1 MVQRTL
7 SKSQA
12 PPWFWIGLGLL
23 TTFSLAI
30 RFWGLDRFN
39 TLVFD
44 EVYFAKFGYNY
55 VTHTPFFD
63 AHPPLGKY
71 LIGLGIWLKG
81 YHPWGYRWM
90 NALFGAVIPLAITG
104 LGYQLTHR
112 YGFALIAG
120 VLMALDG
127 LLLVESR
134 YGLINVYL
142 LLFGILGQWFL
153 LRSAQR
159 KGTLHW
165 FWLTS
170 ASLSFGAA
178 AAVKWN
184 SLGFLLGLYFL
195 WGGLRLADWRL
206 TPSQASS
213 PSTELPLVQLKT
225 VSPLKLFGYLPL
237 IGGIFYSLLLTPHLL
252 MHAGSQFDYS
262 FQELHSQMYGYHK
275 RIESGPGVHPYC
287 SVWYQW
293 PLLLRPVSYFYQRA
307 ASLAEP
313 MPVNG
318 AQLPMEQTKVIYSVY
333 AMGNPPL
340 WWLTT
345 VAIAVVLSLALWQVI
360 TFLRNRSEPIG
371 AGLSGDLPLCLYF
384 AAGYLANL
392 LPWLSISRCAFL
404 YHYMPA
410 YLFASFA
417 LAWLLSSW
425 FSSPERSLQ
434 MMGGS
439 LLLLCVGGLVFWL
452 PIFLG
457 LPLSPAQW
465 QWRVFLPSWV

>member
-1 MVQRTL
+1 MVQRIV
-7 SKSQA
+7 SRNQA
-12 PPWFWIGLGLL
+12 PTWFWIGLGLL
-23 TTFSLAI
+23 TVFCMAI

-44 EVYFAKFGYNY
+44 EVYFAKFGHNY
-55 VTHTPFFD
+55 VTGTPFFD

-71 LIGLGIWLKG
+71 LIALGIWLKG
-81 YHPWGYRWM
+81 FHPWGYRWV
-90 NALFGAVIPLAITG
+90 NALFGAAIPLVVTG

-120 VLMALDG
+120 ILMSLDG

-142 LLFGILGQWFL
+142 LLFGLLGHWFL
-153 LRSAQR
+153 MRAAQ
-159 KGTLHW
+159 KNGTQHW
-165 FWLTS
+165 LWLTI

-178 AAVKWN
+178 ASVKWN
-184 SLGFLLGLYFL
+184 SLGFLLSLYLL
-195 WGGLRLADWRL
+195 WGGLRLADWIVPM
-206 TPSQASS
+206 TKTAQSFAV
-213 PSTELPLVQLKT
+213 LPLMQLKNL
-225 VSPLKLFGYLPL
+225 SPLKLFGFLPL
-237 IGGIFYSLLLTPHLL
+237 VGGLLYSLLWIPHLRQN
-252 MHAGSQFDYS
+252 SEFD
-262 FQELHSQMYGYHK
+262 FPELHRQMYSYHK
-275 RIESGPGVHPYC
+275 RIGSGADVHPYC

-307 ASLAEP
+307 ASLLEP

-318 AQLPMEQTKVIYSVY
+318 PQLPMEKTKVVYSVY

-340 WWLTT
+340 WWFTT
-345 VAIAVVLSLALWQVI
+345 VAIAVVLSLTIWKIIELLSQRAQ
-360 TFLRNRSEPIG
+360 PI
-371 AGLSGDLPLCLYF
+371 AIGLGGELPLGLYLTT
-384 AAGYLANL
+384 GYVANL

-417 LAWLLSSW
+417 LAWLISAW
-425 FSSPERSLQ
+425 FSTPLLSMKVL
-434 MMGGS
+434 GGS
-439 LLLLCVGGLVFWL
+439 VFAFSVLGLIFWL

-457 LPLSPAQW
+457 LPLTPAQW
-465 QWRVFLPSWV
+465 QLRIWLPSWV

>member
-1 MVQRTL
+1 MVQRTV
-7 SKSQA
+7 SKNQA
-12 PPWFWIGLGLL
+12 PTWFWIGLGLL
-23 TTFSLAI
+23 TIFCLAI

-55 VTHTPFFD
+55 ATHTPFFD

-90 NALFGAVIPLAITG
+90 NALFGAAIPLAVTG

-120 VLMALDG
+120 FLMSFDG

-142 LLFGILGQWFL
+142 LLFGLLGHWFL
-153 LRSAQR
+153 MRAAQQ
-159 KGTLHW
+159 KGTQHW
-165 FWLTS
+165 LWLSS
-170 ASLSFGAA
+170 ASLAFGAA

-184 SLGFLLGLYFL
+184 SLGFLLSLYLL
-195 WGGLRLADWRL
+195 WGGLRIADWIV
-206 TPSQASS
+206 P
-213 PSTELPLVQLKT
+213 QLKT
-225 VSPLKLFGYLPL
+225 TQSSTVLPLLQLKTLSPLKLFGYLPL
-237 IGGIFYSLLLTPHLL
+237 VGGLLYCLLWIPHFQQN
-252 MHAGSQFDYS
+252 SDFS
-262 FQELHSQMYGYHK
+262 FLELHQQMYSYHK
-275 RIESGPGVHPYC
+275 RIGSGSTVHPYC

-307 ASLAEP
+307 SSLDEP

-318 AQLPMEQTKVIYSVY
+318 PQLPMDQTNVVYSVY
-333 AMGNPPL
+333 AIGNPPL
-340 WWLTT
+340 WWFTT
-345 VAIAVVLSLALWQVI
+345 VAIAVVLSLTVWQVI
-360 TFLRNRSEPIG
+360 EMLGKRSDSIST
-371 AGLSGDLPLCLYF
+371 GLGGELPLCLYLT
-384 AAGYLANL
+384 AGYVANL

-417 LAWLLSSW
+417 LAWLISTWLSSPW
-425 FSSPERSLQ
+425 FSLKV
-434 MMGGS
+434 MGGS
-439 LLLLCVGGLVFWL
+439 IVAFSVLGFLFWL

-457 LPLSPAQW
+457 LPLTPEQW
-465 QWRVFLPSWV
+465 QLRIWLPSWV